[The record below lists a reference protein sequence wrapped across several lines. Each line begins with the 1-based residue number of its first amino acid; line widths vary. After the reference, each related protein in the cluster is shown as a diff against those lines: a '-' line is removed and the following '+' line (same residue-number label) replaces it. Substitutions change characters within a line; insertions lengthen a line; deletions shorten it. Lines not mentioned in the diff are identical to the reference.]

1 MRGAL
6 RTARVVAATV
16 VCLGIAAP
24 ASAEWLVTPFAGM
37 TFAARGQFVDLE
49 DALDGSHAVIG
60 VSAGWRRSWLIADAE
75 VGWSPNFLNTSD
87 DLISRG
93 RVTSVMGNVAFALP
107 RLRTAKVEPYVGVG
121 AGIVRVDLRDVFDI
135 FTRTTNLAAGN
146 VAFGALVRLRPR
158 LTVRGDLRYFRT
170 EQQEEGAA
178 LGTDDLRFW
187 RATGGVVFN
196 FGG

>member
-1 MRGAL
+1 
-6 RTARVVAATV
+6 
-16 VCLGIAAP
+16 VCLGAAAP
-24 ASAEWLVTPFAGM
+24 TSAEWLVMPFAGM

-49 DALDGSHAVIG
+49 GALDGSRAVIG
-60 VSAGWRRSWLIADAE
+60 AGAGWRRSWLIAGAE

-93 RVTSVMGNVAFALP
+93 RVTSIMGDVAFALP

-121 AGIVRVDLRDVFDI
+121 AGIVRVDLRDVYGI
-135 FTRTTNLAAGN
+135 FTRTTNLGTGS
-146 VAFGALVRLRPR
+146 VSFGALVRLRPR
-158 LTVRGDLRYFRT
+158 LTVRGDVRYFRT

-187 RATGGVVFN
+187 RVTGGLVFS